1 MDFFFP
7 HMGIFGDPQRVKVLL
22 QYYYYYYLKKV
33 YFLRPTFLAAE
44 TTKKW
49 SRMLQ
54 KIFEMLKAMFQ
65 NFESKC
71 MVNILATI
79 VNKIIDKEDYLMLLL
94 TSEHPNRRTNDGWMF
109 DFMKNSYE
117 IFN

>member
-1 MDFFFP
+1 MDFYLNP

-22 QYYYYYYLKKV
+22 QYYYYYYYLKKV
-33 YFLRPTFLAAE
+33 YFLRPTFSAAE

-65 NFESKC
+65 NFESK
-71 MVNILATI
+71 
-79 VNKIIDKEDYLMLLL
+79 
-94 TSEHPNRRTNDGWMF
+94 F
-109 DFMKNSYE
+109 
-117 IFN
+117 